1 MISLSIIIVNY
12 RSATLIKNCLQSLAL
27 YNNELPCEIIIVDND
42 SKDDSKKS
50 ILQKYPAVRWID
62 MGHNAGYARA
72 NNAGMNIAKGNV
84 FLLLNPDTK
93 AIDNSIEQCYYKLIT
108 SNYIA
113 SGVQLLN
120 EDGSLQTSGSF
131 FVKGGL
137 NHLLPI
143 PYWGAFIRWLG
154 YRFKAKIPGVV
165 KAKGIEEVDW
175 INGAFIMVK
184 KSALEKAGMLDEDF
198 FLYSEE
204 IEWCS
209 RLKKIGGLCIFGNL
223 KMIHLQG
230 ETSNSEHQSSKK
242 GYQHLFDKKGLQ
254 LMVSHHVRIRKQYGT
269 GWFLFLLFNYTWGIL
284 VFFVGATLHRL
295 FRLQNPFKDWR
306 NIKLYAGNVFKLWSL
321 IPTIIR
327 NKPHFYKML

>member
-1 MISLSIIIVNY
+1 LIS
-12 RSATLIKNCLQSLAL
+12 
-27 YNNELPCEIIIVDND
+27 
-42 SKDDSKKS
+42 
-50 ILQKYPAVRWID
+50 
-62 MGHNAGYARA
+62 
-72 NNAGMNIAKGNV
+72 
-84 FLLLNPDTK
+84 
-93 AIDNSIEQCYYKLIT
+93 
-108 SNYIA
+108 SNYVA
-113 SGVQLLN
+113 SGLQLLN

-154 YRFKAKIPGVV
+154 YRFKSKIPGVNA
-165 KAKGIEEVDW
+165 AKEIEEIDW
-175 INGAFIMVK
+175 INGAFLMVK
-184 KSALEKAGMLDEDF
+184 KNAVDKAGLFDEDF

-209 RLKKIGGLCIFGNL
+209 RLKKKGSLCIFGNL
-223 KMIHLQG
+223 EMIHLQG
-230 ETSNSEHQSSKK
+230 ESDNSDQHTNKK
-242 GYQHLFDKKGLQ
+242 GYQNLLDKKGLQ

-269 GWFLFLLFNYTWGIL
+269 GWFLFLLFNYAWGIL